1 MDKKSLIRKKYIIKR
16 KKNYFQIKKN
26 FFNPL
31 IKILKEKVKNKKL
44 SISLYYPTSFELN
57 ILTILDIEFFRKF
70 KLLFPVVE
78 ENNSMN
84 FYKWKKNDLLYI
96 NKYGIPE
103 PVKSEIIIPSI
114 ILVPILA
121 FNENKHRL
129 GYGGGFYDRYFE
141 KNLKF
146 KKIIKIGLAFSF
158 QKIKKLPV
166 NKFDKKLD
174 GIITEKSLI

>member
-70 KLLFPVVE
+70 KLLLPVVE

-84 FYKWKKNDLLYI
+84 T
-96 NKYGIPE
+96 
-103 PVKSEIIIPSI
+103 
-114 ILVPILA
+114 
-121 FNENKHRL
+121 
-129 GYGGGFYDRYFE
+129 GYLSQLS
-141 KNLKF
+141 LK
-146 KKIIKIGLAFSF
+146 
-158 QKIKKLPV
+158 
-166 NKFDKKLD
+166 
-174 GIITEKSLI
+174 